1 MEYLGFWVTRNG
13 VKPIDKNRVNKN
25 MTPPTFLEEFCK
37 FIGLLDYY
45 PDMWS
50 RRSHLTNIKVKC
62 QWNGVKQKVF
72 KQIEQI
78 VSRNILLAYPDINE
92 ELKTHTDAS
101 NFQLGV
107 VISKEFKWIVL
118 YS

>member
-1 MEYLGFWVTRNG
+1 M
-13 VKPIDKNRVNKN
+13 
-25 MTPPTFLEEFCK
+25 
-37 FIGLLDYY
+37 
-45 PDMWS
+45 
-50 RRSHLTNIKVKC
+50 
-62 QWNGVKQKVF
+62 F
-72 KQIEQI
+72 KQIERI